1 VRASVQDGCVD
12 RGDGT
17 GRVGQLLDLDPSRV
31 AVLLV
36 DFQRDFCA
44 PPAVEPGRAGTDAN
58 ARTAV
63 RANSFAAQAAR
74 LGVRVIY
81 SQQVLDVDRL
91 TWRQRRWEVG
101 NRLCVAGSD
110 GAELFVPPVPGAR
123 VVRKHRFDI
132 WQSREFH
139 EALADWDIDGLVIG
153 GVELQCCVLYAVLG
167 AEERGFHYVVPQD
180 LVSGIDRCETTSNRV
195 VREYLRF
202 VHPSPESADALL
214 DGWRRRVASDR

>member
-12 RGDGT
+12 RADGT

-31 AVLLV
+31 AILLV

-101 NRLCVAGSD
+101 NRLCEAGSD

-132 WQSREFH
+132 WQSQEFH

-153 GVELQCCVLYAVLG
+153 GVELQCCVLYTVLG
-167 AEERGFHYVVPQD
+167 AEERGFHYLVPQD